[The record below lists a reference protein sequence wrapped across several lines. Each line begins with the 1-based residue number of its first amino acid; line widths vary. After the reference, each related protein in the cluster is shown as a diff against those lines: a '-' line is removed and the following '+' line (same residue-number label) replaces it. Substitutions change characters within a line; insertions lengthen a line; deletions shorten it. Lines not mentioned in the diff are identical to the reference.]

1 MGPYLGQI
9 SESVELL
16 QIGLGVL
23 DGGGAAEQDAVQT
36 LDGLVSVLELLQVG
50 VDYSFM
56 GR

>member
-23 DGGGAAEQDAVQT
+23 DGGGAAEQDAVQA

-50 VDYSFM
+50 VDYNFM